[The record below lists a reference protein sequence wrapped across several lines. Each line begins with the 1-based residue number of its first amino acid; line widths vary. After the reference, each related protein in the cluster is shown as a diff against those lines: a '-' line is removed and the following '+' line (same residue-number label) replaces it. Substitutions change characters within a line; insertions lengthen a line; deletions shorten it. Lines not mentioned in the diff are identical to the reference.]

1 MTAATLSTRT
11 IVAAAI
17 VAGLQLGT
25 GAQEVERTDRNDRI
39 ERAFGRGGRIVM
51 DLSAGAYTIRGGTA
65 ESIRVRW
72 DTRDPRDMSSV
83 RTDVVVS
90 GSAATIR
97 TRGPKNNF
105 RVDVDVPAIAD
116 IQLDISAGEL
126 LFRGVEGNKT
136 VSMWAGELT
145 VEVGDPQQY
154 RLVDLTVRAGEIQA
168 TPFGGSRGGLL
179 RSFRWDGSGK
189 YTIIA
194 KLFAGEVKLVK

>member
-11 IVAAAI
+11 IVAAAV

-51 DLSAGAYTIRGGTA
+51 DLSAGAYTIRGGAA

-90 GSAATIR
+90 GSDATIR

-116 IQLDISAGEL
+116 IQLDLSAGEL

-168 TPFGGSRGGLL
+168 TPFGGSRGGLM